1 MRRVIAL
8 AIAFAFA
15 FLAGLVPVRPAAAQN
30 VGNYGRAPETPPQGL
45 PAALRE
51 VGFDQRLGAALPLDA
66 TFVDDAGKTV
76 RLGDYFGTK
85 PLLLSLVYYECP
97 MLCNMVLNGVVR
109 SLRVLKF
116 DAGNEFE
123 ILTLSFDPEETA
135 ELAAAKKKSYVESYG
150 RQGAAAAWHFLTGDA
165 AAIRAVCDSVGFRYT
180 YDAETGEYAH
190 ASGIVVVTPDGRI
203 SRYFYGV
210 EYAPKDLRLGL
221 IEAADNKIGNV
232 IDQAFL
238 YCFRYDPE
246 AGTYSAVVMNILRV
260 AAAVTVVLVAGLLWI
275 LRRREPKSP
284 EPKTPL
290 TAGSA

>member
-1 MRRVIAL
+1 MKPAL
-8 AIAFAFA
+8 V
-15 FLAGLVPVRPAAAQN
+15 FLASLVLAQPAPAQN
-30 VGNYGRAPETPPQGL
+30 VGNYGRAPETPPRGL

-66 TFVDDAGKTV
+66 TFVDDAGQTV

-150 RQGAAAAWHFLTGDA
+150 RDGAAAAWHFLTGDA

-190 ASGIVVVTPDGRI
+190 ASGIVVLTPDGHI

-260 AAAVTVVLVAGLLWI
+260 AASVTVVLVAGLVWI
-275 LRRREPKSP
+275 LRRREPKSSDHN
-284 EPKTPL
+284 TPL
-290 TAGSA
+290 PAGSA